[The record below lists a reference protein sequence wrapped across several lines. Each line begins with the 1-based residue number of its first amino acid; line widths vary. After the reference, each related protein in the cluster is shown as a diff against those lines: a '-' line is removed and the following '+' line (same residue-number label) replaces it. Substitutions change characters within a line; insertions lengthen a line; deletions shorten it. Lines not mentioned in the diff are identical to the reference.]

1 MGTPTYNT
9 YTAPYIYRGE
19 YGERA
24 PFSIKEIIIHKDVLV
39 DYDLL
44 DAEGRTFSIF
54 ATVDV
59 WRGVCVVCGGP
70 HDGC

>member
-1 MGTPTYNT
+1 MIVHRDAGEE
-9 YTAPYIYRGE
+9 APADECAVTDGC
-19 YGERA
+19 
-24 PFSIKEIIIHKDVLV
+24 HVLV

-59 WRGVCVVCGGP
+59 WRCVCVVCGGP